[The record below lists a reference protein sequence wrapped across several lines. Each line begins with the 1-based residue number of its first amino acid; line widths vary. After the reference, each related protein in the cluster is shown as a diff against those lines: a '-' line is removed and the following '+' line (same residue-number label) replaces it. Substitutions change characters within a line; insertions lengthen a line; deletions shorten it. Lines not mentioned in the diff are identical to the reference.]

1 MLVQPIP
8 TSPLWRGLRVGILG
22 GSFNPA
28 HRGHRHLSLLALK
41 RLGLDQVWWLVSPQ
55 NPLKSSDET
64 APLLERLIAAD
75 AIANHP
81 RIHVTALEEMFGTN
95 RTADSIR
102 ALKHGFH
109 GTRFVWLMGADNLGQ
124 FHRWHHW
131 RGIARDVPIAVFNRA
146 PHAHRALLSPAAVA
160 MRRARRS
167 RIGTLAGA
175 TTTPAWG
182 FVPGPLHPASST
194 AIRHG
199 TPGAGA
205 AQGGRRWR
213 LDITSQLRA
222 IDHVLDTFKAED
234 IIRIDVT
241 GRSSLA
247 DHMIIASGRSSRQVA
262 ALATN
267 MVEQLKTAG
276 LKDIGVE
283 GLPQADWVAIDTGDV
298 LVHLF
303 RPEVRAFYDLEGMW
317 AGGAPRRRAD
327 APPLQPPT
335 PIAVDDLAGDEEL

>member
-1 MLVQPIP
+1 
-8 TSPLWRGLRVGILG
+8 LG

-64 APLLERLIAAD
+64 APLLDRLIAAD
-75 AIANHP
+75 MIANHP

-95 RTADSIR
+95 RTADSIC
-102 ALKHGFH
+102 ALKRGFP

-131 RGIARDVPIAVFNRA
+131 RRIARDVSIAVFNRA
-146 PHAHRALLSPAAVA
+146 PHAHRALLAPAAMA
-160 MRRARRS
+160 MRRARCA

-175 TTTPAWG
+175 TTPAWG
-182 FVPGPLHPASST
+182 FVPGPLHLASST
-194 AIRHG
+194 AIRAG
-199 TPGAGA
+199 QPGARA

-213 LDITSQLRA
+213 LDITSQLGA
-222 IDHVLDTFKAED
+222 IDHVLDTFKAVD
-234 IIRIDVT
+234 IVRIDVT

-267 MVEQLKTAG
+267 VVAQLKAAG

-283 GLPQADWVAIDTGDV
+283 GLSQADWVAIDTGDV

-317 AGGAPRRRAD
+317 ADGASRWRAD
-327 APPLQPPT
+327 APPLPPPT
-335 PIAVDDLAGDEEL
+335 LLAADDIVGGEEL